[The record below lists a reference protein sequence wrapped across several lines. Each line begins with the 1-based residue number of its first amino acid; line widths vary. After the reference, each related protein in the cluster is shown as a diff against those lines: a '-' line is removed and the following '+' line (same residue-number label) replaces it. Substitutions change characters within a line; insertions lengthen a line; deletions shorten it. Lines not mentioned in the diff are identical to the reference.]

1 MTDHIQTIFE
11 LQQKNKAVLQWSTAQ
26 QRILKLRRLK
36 TAIEEFEEQIYD
48 ALQTD
53 LRKSK
58 FESALTEVFF
68 ALSEIDFAIKNLKQ
82 WMKPKRVRRTLT
94 SILATNRIY
103 QQPRGVCLI
112 IAPWNYPFQLIM
124 SPLISAIAAG
134 NCIILKPSEI
144 SSATSNVITQ
154 LIKNTFQEE
163 DIACFEGDRSI
174 SEFLLQLPFDHIFF
188 TGSTTVGKV
197 VMQAAS
203 KNLSTVTLELGGKS
217 PVIIDETADIK
228 DAASKIA
235 WGKLINAGQ
244 TCIAPDHVFIQR
256 SKLEEFIQQYKE
268 AVTRQFFNDQQ
279 QLDMAQYSKIIN
291 RQHAERLVGLI
302 TDAVDNGASIAWGG
316 EVLWPE
322 LTIYPTLLSH
332 VPLDSKIMQEE
343 IFGPILPVIPYD
355 DLEMPLNIIN
365 SKSKPLALYIFSKN
379 KLTVKRLLK
388 GTSSGGACINDVV
401 IHVSNPNLPFGGVN
415 GSGMGSCHGIF
426 GFKTFSHERSVA
438 FQSAFN
444 MSQLI
449 YPPYTKKE
457 WVMKLL
463 RKFM

>member
-1 MTDHIQTIFE
+1 MTDHIQTVFE

-26 QRILKLRRLK
+26 QRIVKLRQLR

-154 LIKNTFQEE
+154 LIKNTFQAE
-163 DIACFEGDRSI
+163 DIACFEGDRAI

-188 TGSTTVGKV
+188 TGSTTVGKA

-203 KNLSTVTLELGGKS
+203 KNLSSVTLELGGKS
-217 PVIIDETADIK
+217 PVVIDETADIK

-244 TCIAPDHVFIQR
+244 TCIAPDHVFVQR
-256 SKLEEFIQQYKE
+256 SKCDEFIQQYKE
-268 AVTRQFFNDQQ
+268 AVTSQFFNDQE
-279 QLDMAQYSKIIN
+279 QLDTAQYSKIIN
-291 RQHAERLVGLI
+291 RQHAERLVELI
-302 TDAVDNGASIAWGG
+302 TDAVDHGASIAWGG
-316 EVLWPE
+316 EVLWSE

-332 VPLDSKIMQEE
+332 VPLDSKIMHEE
-343 IFGPILPVIPYD
+343 IFGPILPIIPYD
-355 DLEMPLNIIN
+355 NLEMPLNIIN

-379 KLTVKRLLK
+379 KRTVNRLLK
-388 GTSSGGACINDVV
+388 STSSGGACVNDVV
-401 IHVSNPNLPFGGVN
+401 VHVSNPNLPFGGVN
-415 GSGMGSCHGIF
+415 GSGIGSCHGVF

>member
-1 MTDHIQTIFE
+1 MTDHIQTVFE

-26 QRILKLRRLK
+26 QRIVKLRQLR

-82 WMKPKRVRRTLT
+82 WMKPKRARRTLT

-154 LIKNTFQEE
+154 LIKNTFQAE
-163 DIACFEGDRSI
+163 DIACFEGDRAI

-188 TGSTTVGKV
+188 TGSTTVGKA

-203 KNLSTVTLELGGKS
+203 KNLSSVTLELGGKS

-268 AVTRQFFNDQQ
+268 AATRQFFNDQQ

-291 RQHAERLVGLI
+291 RQHAERLMGLI

-316 EVLWPE
+316 EVLWSE

-388 GTSSGGACINDVV
+388 STSSGGACVNDVV

-415 GSGMGSCHGIF
+415 GSGIGSCHGIF